1 MKKIHKIVLF
11 SALTLGL
18 ASCDFDTENYQQIP
32 SGTEY
37 QSVQDVQNGM
47 NGAYYALGSYHF
59 LGNYAVAY
67 GDFCGGVSDGSSST
81 GHFYYHSNWVISDT
95 DAEATEIWWYGYQVI
110 DRATRTIAG
119 AKAVLA
125 DESLH
130 LSDAEVAEVKLYMA
144 QCYALKALANYYLVN
159 LFAYPYSA
167 GIDNLGLV
175 LVKDEPIKEFEK
187 VDRATVGETYT
198 QITDDITEAENCMA
212 EATADGYVA
221 EPNAFYMGSMA
232 IEALKARVYLSMG
245 NYADAETAAKN
256 AIALKGTGDGTGTD
270 NTPTKDTYLSMWTS
284 LAITDEDIFTIA
296 KNESDNLSA
305 NALNTLYGSYG
316 CTLNAYTM
324 SLYSDTDYRGELVS
338 RTSIGKY
345 AGLSTSAATSNIP
358 IFRKSEMSLIVAEVE
373 ARNGNI
379 AEAQKYLMYTAKR
392 NESITDASQLPSTR
406 EDLLTF
412 ISEERIREFAG
423 EGHRFYDARRMGDVI
438 YLQGYE
444 PFDIAKFVF
453 PIPADEINAGF
464 CTQQNEGWDA
474 ALPVPAQQ

>member
-67 GDFCGGVSDGSSST
+67 GDFCGGVSAGSGST
-81 GHFYYHSNWVISDT
+81 GHFYYQSNWVISET
-95 DAEATEIWWYGYQVI
+95 DAEATEIWWYGFQVI

-119 AKAVLA
+119 AKEILTDAA
-125 DESLH
+125 SLH

-167 GIDNLGLV
+167 GTDNLGLP
-175 LVKDEPIKEFEK
+175 LIKDEPIEAFEK
-187 VDRATVGETYT
+187 IDRATVGETYT
-198 QITDDITEAENCMA
+198 QITDDLTAAETYMA

-245 NYADAETAAKN
+245 NYTAAKTAALN
-256 AIALKGTGDGTGTD
+256 AIALKGTGDGTGDD
-270 NTPTKDTYLSMWTS
+270 NTPNKDTYLSMWTS

-316 CTLNAYTM
+316 CTLNAATM
-324 SLYSDTDYRGELVS
+324 ALYSATDYRGELVS

-373 ARNGNI
+373 ARDGHI

-392 NESITDASQLPSTR
+392 DESITAASQLPSTTD
-406 EDLLTF
+406 DLLAF

-423 EGHRFYDARRMGDVI
+423 EGHRFYDARRMGDI
-438 YLQGYE
+438 IEMQGYE

-464 CTQQNEGWDA
+464 CGPQNENWSDG
-474 ALPVPAQQ
+474 LPTRG